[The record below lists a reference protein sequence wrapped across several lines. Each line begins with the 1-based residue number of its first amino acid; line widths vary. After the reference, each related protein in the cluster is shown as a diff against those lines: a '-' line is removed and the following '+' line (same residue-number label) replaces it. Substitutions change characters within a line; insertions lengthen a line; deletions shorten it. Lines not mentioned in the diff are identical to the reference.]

1 MAELKLKIKKCGLVR
16 KLDNEKVKG
25 YYGKVITNEIVIPN
39 KIPAGIDMARPVAF
53 WYIPLSPFLLHHIHR
68 EKK

>member
-25 YYGKVITNEIVIPN
+25 YYGKVITN
-39 KIPAGIDMARPVAF
+39 GRP
-53 WYIPLSPFLLHHIHR
+53 PSTR
-68 EKK
+68 

>member
-25 YYGKVITNEIVIPN
+25 YYGKVSLIFTFAVP
-39 KIPAGIDMARPVAF
+39 
-53 WYIPLSPFLLHHIHR
+53 
-68 EKK
+68 